1 MLYKT
6 ENPHGG
12 DVYAGN
18 IELDFSANT
27 NPFGTPDSVKAAVSA
42 CLDSLSY
49 YPDPYCRRLVSA
61 VATHEKVP
69 ESFVL
74 CGAGA
79 AELIYSYAAAARPKS
94 VVEPAPTFA
103 EYSLPLPTARIS
115 RFFLKEE
122 NGFRVTETL
131 LDHIAKT
138 RPDTVFICNPNN
150 PTGLLAAA
158 GLIEDIAGA
167 CRAIGAR
174 LFLDECFM
182 DLSDGGQSFVPRLK
196 DYPNVVI
203 LKAFTKSYGMAGLRL
218 GYCLSANETL
228 LSAMSRAVQPWNVS
242 TAAQEAGIA
251 ALSET
256 GFLEKT
262 RDFVRSERPRLA
274 QGLRSLGFTVFD
286 SDTIFLLFK
295 GAAGL
300 DDKLLA
306 KGIKIRNCA
315 NFPGLGEGFYR
326 VPVKLPEENR
336 RLLDSIRECL

>member
-1 MLYKT
+1 MLYNAI
-6 ENPHGG
+6 NPHGG
-12 DVYAGN
+12 DIYEGN

-27 NPFGTPDSVKAAVSA
+27 NPFGTPDRVKAAVSA
-42 CLDSLSY
+42 CLDGLSH
-49 YPDPYCRRLVSA
+49 YPDPYCRHLVSA
-61 VATHEKVP
+61 VAAHENVP
-69 ESFVL
+69 EGFVL

-79 AELIYSYAAAARPKS
+79 AELIYAYAAAEKPKS
-94 VVEPAPTFA
+94 IVELAPTFS

-115 RFFLKEE
+115 RFLLKEE
-122 NGFRVTETL
+122 NGFRVTEAF
-131 LDHIAKT
+131 LDFIGEK
-138 RPDTVFICNPNN
+138 RPDTVFLCNPNN
-150 PTGLLAAA
+150 PTGLLA
-158 GLIEDIAGA
+158 GEDLIAKTADKCKAMGA
-167 CRAIGAR
+167 Q

-182 DLSDGGQSFVPRLK
+182 DLADCGQSFVPHLK
-196 DYPNVVI
+196 EYPNVVI

-218 GYCLSANETL
+218 GYCLSANAAL
-228 LSAMSRAVQPWNVS
+228 FSAMSRAVQPWNVS
-242 TAAQEAGIA
+242 TAAQAAGIA
-251 ALSET
+251 ALEET
-256 GFLEKT
+256 DFLEKT
-262 RDFVRSERPRLA
+262 LAFIQSERHRLA
-274 QGLRSLGFTVFD
+274 GGLRDLGLTVFD

>member
-42 CLDSLSY
+42 CLDSLSF
-49 YPDPYCRRLVSA
+49 YPDPYCRRLVAA
-61 VATHEKVP
+61 VAAQEKVP

-79 AELIYSYAAAARPKS
+79 AELIYSYAAAERPKS
-94 VVEPAPTFA
+94 MVELAPTFA
-103 EYSLPLPTARIS
+103 EYSLPLPATSIS

-131 LDHIAKT
+131 LDHIVET

-228 LSAMSRAVQPWNVS
+228 LSAMSQAVQPWNVS
-242 TAAQEAGIA
+242 TAAQAAGIA
-251 ALSET
+251 ALGEA

-262 RDFVRSERPRLA
+262 LAFVKRERPRLA
-274 QGLRSLGFTVFD
+274 GGLRDLGFTVFD

-300 DDKLLA
+300 DIKLLA

>member
-42 CLDSLSY
+42 CLDSLSF
-49 YPDPYCRRLVSA
+49 YPDPHCRRLVAA
-61 VATHEKVP
+61 VAAQEKVP

-79 AELIYSYAAAARPKS
+79 AELIYSYAAAERPKS
-94 VVEPAPTFA
+94 MVELAPTFA
-103 EYSLPLPTARIS
+103 EYSLPLPATSIS

-131 LDHIAKT
+131 LDHIVET

-228 LSAMSRAVQPWNVS
+228 LSAMSHAVQPWNVS
-242 TAAQEAGIA
+242 TAAQAAGIA
-251 ALSET
+251 ALGEA

-262 RDFVRSERPRLA
+262 LAFVKRERPRLA
-274 QGLRSLGFTVFD
+274 GGLRDLGFTVFD

-300 DDKLLA
+300 DIKLLA

>member
-6 ENPHGG
+6 SNPHGG
-12 DVYAGN
+12 DIYEGN
-18 IELDFSANT
+18 IELDFSANI
-27 NPFGTPDSVKAAVSA
+27 NPFGTPDSVKAAISA
-42 CLDSLSY
+42 CLDGLSH

-61 VATHEKVP
+61 VAQHENVP
-69 ESFVL
+69 ESYVL

-79 AELIYSYAAAARPKS
+79 AELIYAYAAAEKPKS
-94 VVEPAPTFA
+94 IVELAPTFS

-115 RFFLKEE
+115 RFLLKEE
-122 NGFRVTETL
+122 NGFRVTEAL
-131 LDHIAKT
+131 LDHISET
-138 RPDTVFICNPNN
+138 GPDTVFICNPNN
-150 PTGLLAAA
+150 PTGLLASAD
-158 GLIEDIAGA
+158 LIEKAA
-167 CRAIGAR
+167 EKCKSTGAR

-182 DLSDGGQSFVPRLK
+182 DLADCGQSFVPRLK

-218 GYCLSANETL
+218 GYCLSANEDL
-228 LSAMSRAVQPWNVS
+228 LTAMSRCVQPWNVS
-242 TAAQEAGIA
+242 TAAQAAGIA
-251 ALSET
+251 ALDET

-262 RDFVRSERPRLA
+262 LAFVQSEWPRLA
-274 QGLRSLGFTVFD
+274 GGLRDLGFTVFD

-300 DDKLLA
+300 DEKLLA

-315 NFPGLGEGFYR
+315 NFTGLGEGYYR

-336 RLLDSIRECL
+336 RLLESIRECL

>member
-12 DVYAGN
+12 DIYEGN

-42 CLDSLSY
+42 RLGDLSH
-49 YPDPYCRRLVSA
+49 YPDPYCRKLVSA
-61 VATHEKVP
+61 VAVHENVP
-69 ESFVL
+69 ESYVL

-79 AELIYSYAAAARPKS
+79 AELIYSYAAAEKPKS
-94 VVEPAPTFA
+94 IVEPAPTFA
-103 EYSLPLPTARIS
+103 EYSLPLSTARIS
-115 RFFLKEE
+115 RFLLKEE
-122 NGFRVTETL
+122 NGFRVTEGL
-131 LDHIAKT
+131 LDHIAAAD
-138 RPDTVFICNPNN
+138 PDTVFLCNPNN
-150 PTGLLAAA
+150 PTGRLAAT
-158 GLIEDIAGA
+158 GLIEKVAQKCKSVGA
-167 CRAIGAR
+167 Q

-196 DYPNVVI
+196 EYPNVVV

-218 GYCLSANETL
+218 GYCLSANEAL
-228 LSAMSRAVQPWNVS
+228 LTAMSRSVQPWNVS
-242 TAAQEAGIA
+242 TAAQAAGIA
-251 ALSET
+251 ALGEA

-262 RDFVRSERPRLA
+262 LAFVKRERPRLA
-274 QGLRSLGFTVFD
+274 GGLRDLGFSVFD

-300 DDKLLA
+300 DIKLLA

-326 VPVKLPEENR
+326 VPVKLPEENS